1 MFHLDTTETGLELS
15 VCRPCTWS
23 ALSSTLSLHEL
34 GKCEWTVLTE
44 KNTVQ
49 LNDCQELV
57 GKWNNVLNP
66 GNKLVK
72 K

>member
-49 LNDCQELV
+49 LNEMIAKNWLV
-57 GKWNNVLNP
+57 NGKMS
-66 GNKLVK
+66 
-72 K
+72 